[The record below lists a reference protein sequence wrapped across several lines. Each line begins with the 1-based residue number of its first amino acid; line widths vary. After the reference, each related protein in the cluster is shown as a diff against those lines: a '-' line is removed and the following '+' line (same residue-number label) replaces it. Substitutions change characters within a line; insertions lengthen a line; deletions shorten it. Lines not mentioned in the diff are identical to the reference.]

1 MRKKFFSLPVAA
13 VAVAAFLLGGCNSV
27 SQTRAEPTYDDASAS
42 QNTFMAT
49 NYNAVG
55 ELMRRFQ
62 GVSATSNHGTGSG
75 GPFIVATLV
84 NIDKLDQSSTLGR
97 LISEQVSSRLVQ
109 LGYGAVELK
118 IRNSVFMKQN
128 EGEFMLTREIQDVA
142 NAHNAQAVIIGT
154 YAESADFVYV
164 SLKVVNPAN
173 SYILAAYDYA
183 LPIDRQI
190 RRMTGGGARRF

>member
-1 MRKKFFSLPVAA
+1 MTLPLVAA
-13 VAVAAFLLGGCNSV
+13 AAAVLMLGGCNTQST
-27 SQTRAEPTYDDASAS
+27 SRAEPTYEDASVS
-42 QNTFMAT
+42 RNTFMAT
-49 NYNAVG
+49 NYNAVD
-55 ELMRRFQ
+55 ELMQRFRA
-62 GVSATSNHGTGSG
+62 VLATSNHGIGTG

-97 LISEQVSSRLVQ
+97 VISEQVNSRLVQ

-118 IRNSVFMKQN
+118 ISNSVFMKRN
-128 EGEFMLTREIQDVA
+128 EGEFMLTREIQDIA
-142 NAHNAQAVIIGT
+142 SAHNAQAVIVGT

-173 SYILAAYDYA
+173 SNILAAHDYA

-190 RRMTGGGARRF
+190 RRMTSGGARRF